1 MIVWNDSSPNT
12 RRPRNSFERESF
24 ERETELF
31 LTTLQITLDSKVSK
45 LFKRLRKSKLF
56 EFKNFKVITQRCC
69 IIERNF
75 SQGLKEIQRIQR
87 IVTMETLGKIYETH
101 H

>member
-1 MIVWNDSSPNT
+1 MIVWDDSSPNI

-31 LTTLQITLDSKVSK
+31 LTTLQTTLDSKVSK
-45 LFKRLRKSKLF
+45 FFKRLRKSQLF
-56 EFKNFKVITQRCC
+56 EFESFKVITQRCY

-75 SQGLKEIQRIQR
+75 SQRIKRNSKRFKGL
-87 IVTMETLGKIYETH
+87 
-101 H
+101 